1 MQHDFSLFF
10 ETDNEYWQKVLNIFA
25 KNEKYEKKVVSN
37 RNLHHKFP
45 RSFSKKLGEPVDNDK
60 DNLISLSLADHFLVH
75 YYYYLLAKKGYRQA
89 MATAFTFMAKKSLK
103 FLTPETAEKVAK
115 DYEEAK
121 LIADQFRSGHIS
133 KLWEEGRYDNMLAAR
148 TPEYC
153 KEVAKK
159 AQETLIRNHTEEEIA
174 DINYKK
180 GATNR
185 GKTYKEIYGEE
196 KAKELLEVRRK
207 AGKSR
212 GKYPFGDYKPSETA
226 LIKCVETGEIHT
238 YSEWLKILG
247 VKSKSSL
254 CNILNNPNKCCRKKH
269 FVKMEELNS

>member
-1 MQHDFSLFF
+1 MTHDFSLFF
-10 ETDNEYWQKVLNIFA
+10 ETDNEYWQKVLDIFA
-25 KNEKYEKKVVSN
+25 KNEKYEKKIVSN

-75 YYYYLLAKKGYRQA
+75 YYYYLLAKKGFRQA

-103 FLTPETAEKVAK
+103 YLTPETAEQVAK

-133 KLWEEGRYDNMLAAR
+133 KLWEEGRYDNMLANR
-148 TPEYC
+148 TSEQC
-153 KEVAKK
+153 KECGKK
-159 AQETLIRNHTEEEIA
+159 AYETLRRNHTEEETA
-174 DINYKK
+174 EINYKK
-180 GATNR
+180 GATNI
-185 GKTYKEIYGEE
+185 GKTYEEIYGEE

-207 AGKSR
+207 ACKAR
-212 GKYPFGDYKPSETA
+212 GKYPFGGKPMRPNKAS
-226 LIKCVETGEIHT
+226 IKCVETGEIHT
-238 YSEWLKILG
+238 CSEWMNILN

-254 CNILNNPNKCCRKKH
+254 FNVLNNPNKCCRNKH
-269 FVKMEELNS
+269 FVNVSKQE

>member
-10 ETDNEYWQKVLNIFA
+10 ETDNEYWQKVLDIFA

-75 YYYYLLAKKGYRQA
+75 YYYYLLAKKGFRQA

-103 FLTPETAEKVAK
+103 YLTPETAEQVAN

-121 LIADQFRSGHIS
+121 LIADQFRGNYIS
-133 KLWEEGRYDNMLAAR
+133 KLWEEGRYDDMLAHR
-148 TPEYC
+148 DNDFY
-153 KEVAKK
+153 KESRKK
-159 AQETLIRNHTEEEIA
+159 ARETFARNHNEEEIA
-174 DINYKK
+174 EINYKK

-185 GKTYKEIYGEE
+185 GKTYEEIYGAE

-207 AGKSR
+207 AAKAR
-212 GKYPFGDYKPSETA
+212 GKYPFGGKPCGPEEV

-238 YSEWLKILG
+238 YSEWMKILN

-254 CNILNNPNKCCRKKH
+254 CNVLNNPNKCCRNKH
-269 FVKMEELNS
+269 FVKAD